1 MGGFNVLL
9 PFPELE
15 VVRIEHVIEN
25 VWNTAQ
31 VRARNFVGIRPIGF
45 FLLVYWFICTI
56 KQDILQITCIM

>member
-15 VVRIEHVIEN
+15 VVRAEHVIEN

-31 VRARNFVGIRPIGF
+31 VRARNFVGIRPIGLF
-45 FLLVYWFICTI
+45 VCEAEL
-56 KQDILQITCIM
+56 

>member
-15 VVRIEHVIEN
+15 VVRTEHVIEN

-31 VRARNFVGIRPIGF
+31 VRTRNFVGIRPIGLF
-45 FLLVYWFICTI
+45 YWFIGLSARFNRI
-56 KQDILQITCIM
+56 YYK